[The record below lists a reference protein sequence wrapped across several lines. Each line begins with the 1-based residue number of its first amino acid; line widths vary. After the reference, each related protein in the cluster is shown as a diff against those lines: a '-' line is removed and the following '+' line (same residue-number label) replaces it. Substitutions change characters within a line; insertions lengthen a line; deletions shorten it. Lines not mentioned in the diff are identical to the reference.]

1 VSHYR
6 RVIESSSR
14 PLSFPARPRWKWLG
28 IARWCWWSQLT
39 GFDPIGSLREG
50 LFGLEQRPE
59 AAAVTLAAI
68 HKTSELRTASGEFSV
83 PVTFGQEQ
91 SGAVH
96 EVLPDALDADSGVA
110 LYYGSVDALVDL
122 KGLAEDD
129 IVVDRSKRSITLRVP
144 RPVLT
149 KPNID
154 ESRSTVVAQ
163 NRGLLTRLGELF
175 NERPLAEKDSLDE
188 VAVEA
193 LTKAAQDSDLTEK
206 AEQTAREFLTLL
218 ANRMGYDDVVV
229 EFVDAPST

>member
-1 VSHYR
+1 M
-6 RVIESSSR
+6 
-14 PLSFPARPRWKWLG
+14 WKWLG
-28 IARWCWWSQLT
+28 IAAVVLVVANFT

-129 IVVDRSKRSITLRVP
+129 IVVDRSKRSITIRVP

-206 AEQTAREFLTLL
+206 AEQNAREFLTLL

>member
-1 VSHYR
+1 M
-6 RVIESSSR
+6 
-14 PLSFPARPRWKWLG
+14 
-28 IARWCWWSQLT
+28 
-39 GFDPIGSLREG
+39 
-50 LFGLEQRPE
+50 
-59 AAAVTLAAI
+59 
-68 HKTSELRTASGEFSV
+68 
-83 PVTFGQEQ
+83 
-91 SGAVH
+91 
-96 EVLPDALDADSGVA
+96 
-110 LYYGSVDALVDL
+110 
-122 KGLAEDD
+122 
-129 IVVDRSKRSITLRVP
+129 VDRSKRSITLRVP

-206 AEQTAREFLTLL
+206 AEQNAREFLTLL